1 MPKSLRARLVR
12 ATVIPLEKEI
22 ELLLEMEES
31 GNK

>member
-1 MPKSLRARLVR
+1 MSKSPRARLVR
-12 ATVIPLEKEI
+12 AMVIPLGKEI